1 MVSPMPKRNQ
11 EYTGLTSFSRPS
23 MPFSLRRT
31 LLIGTECGTAT
42 VSYKRS
48 RNVRGSMKVFQ
59 GRTLTLSMS
68 SMLHRCIG
76 LPIEWYGSHCYHLFF
91 FRVKIWLSSFSV
103 RSSIENQR
111 EPLWIV
117 HRARDLR
124 YVRNFGEYLS
134 LTYWRDGIADILYLS
149 SSTDSLLTSF
159 KRSKSDVCILSGW
172 PSLVSAITNMAFP
185 CAGQPYKPVLS
196 FKPWLLKMYWK
207 SRLKVHLYV

>member
-1 MVSPMPKRNQ
+1 MWYRDSVIQKIKERSWKYEGVPGTYIDIVNVINA
-11 EYTGLTSFSRPS
+11 TSVHWAADRLVWFLP
-23 MPFSLRRT
+23 
-31 LLIGTECGTAT
+31 LLSFI
-42 VSYKRS
+42 
-48 RNVRGSMKVFQ
+48 
-59 GRTLTLSMS
+59 
-68 SMLHRCIG
+68 
-76 LPIEWYGSHCYHLFF
+76 F

-159 KRSKSDVCILSGW
+159 KRSKSDVCFLSGW

-185 CAGQPYKPVLS
+185 CAGQPYRPVLS